1 MLCQTISSVKV
12 ANYDLASATICFD
25 QLASL
30 EGKAELT
37 INVLGLSYTQEVDYV
52 TQQPFN
58 PSQGVTSAS
67 FTVIFG
73 NVLSAD
79 VVATISSMLTDINN
93 VLQALGYSG
102 FYNVS
107 TPQVNGNT
115 VTFTV
120 QGSSSPAIILV
131 AAVLIILGILVVIG
145 IYESGVVIN
154 NLTGTAPTPPNCQNS
169 QQCQQEYQLYYEA
182 YQQYLNTKS
191 STVGGISN
199 TLQLAILAG
208 LALLFVLAI
217 KGGSSGNN
225 STT

>member
-1 MLCQTISSVKV
+1 MLCQTISSIKV

-79 VVATISSMLTDINN
+79 VVATISNLLTDINN

-169 QQCQQEYQLYYEA
+169 QQCQQQYQLYYEA